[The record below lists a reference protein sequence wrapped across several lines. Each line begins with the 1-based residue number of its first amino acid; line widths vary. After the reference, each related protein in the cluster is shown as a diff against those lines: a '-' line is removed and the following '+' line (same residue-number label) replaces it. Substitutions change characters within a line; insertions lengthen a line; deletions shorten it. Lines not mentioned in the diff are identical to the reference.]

1 MCRFVLYL
9 GPRIPVASLVT
20 DPHHSMIRQSFK
32 AKERSEPL
40 NGDGFG
46 IAWYAK
52 DHSSE
57 PAVFRDISPAWN
69 NQNLLNLARVVSSDC
84 ILAHVRAASPGL
96 PVSQLNCHPFTWRNL
111 TFMHNGQLDGFQQ
124 MRRKILHQLSD
135 HAFSWIKGST
145 DSEHIFALF
154 IDHYVA
160 TDDTLESADRM
171 KLAMQ
176 RTLDLLREMASE
188 LPNVTDSHLNLAVS
202 DGESAV
208 VTRVAYQ
215 SNPQSLYM
223 IGGRQ
228 YECKDGICIMQPGGS
243 SAVLVASEPLSTEPG
258 WAPIP
263 ANHMVIIP
271 PSRMPEQIA
280 V

>member
-9 GPRIPVASLVT
+9 GPKIPVSSLVT

-46 IAWYAK
+46 VAWYAK
-52 DHSSE
+52 DFSGE

-69 NQNLLNLARVVSSDC
+69 NQNLLNLARVVASDC

-96 PVSQLNCHPFTWRNL
+96 PVSQLNCHPFVWRNL
-111 TFMHNGQLDGFQQ
+111 TFMHNGELDGFPD
-124 MRRKILHQLSD
+124 MRRKILSRLSD
-135 HAFSWIKGST
+135 QAFRWIRGST

-154 IDHYVA
+154 IDHFLA
-160 TDDTLESADRM
+160 TDESLEPHERMRGAMKMTLESLKELAD
-171 KLAMQ
+171 
-176 RTLDLLREMASE
+176 E
-188 LPNVTDSHLNLAVS
+188 LERDTDSHLNLAVS

-208 VTRVAYQ
+208 VTRIAYR
-215 SNPQSLYM
+215 SSPQSLYI

-228 YECKDGICIMQPGGS
+228 YECRDGVCVMQPGGS
-243 SAVLVASEPLSTEPG
+243 SAVLVASEPLSTESG
-258 WAPIP
+258 WTPIP
-263 ANHMVIIP
+263 ANHMVVIP
-271 PSRMPEQIA
+271 PSRTPEQFA

>member
-9 GPRIPVASLVT
+9 GPKIPVSSLVT

-32 AKERSEPL
+32 ARERSEPL

-46 IAWYAK
+46 VAWYAR
-52 DHSSE
+52 DHSGE

-96 PVSQLNCHPFTWRNL
+96 PVSQLNCHPFAWRNL
-111 TFMHNGQLDGFQQ
+111 TFMHNGELDGFAD
-124 MRRKILHQLSD
+124 MRRTILSRLSD
-135 HAFSWIKGST
+135 QAFRWVKGST

-154 IDHYVA
+154 IDNYLA
-160 TDDTLESADRM
+160 TDASSDSLQRM
-171 KLAMQ
+171 KAAMQ
-176 RTLDLLREMASE
+176 QTLDDLRNLAAGLGRE
-188 LPNVTDSHLNLAVS
+188 TDSHLNLAVS
-202 DGESAV
+202 DGDSAI
-208 VTRVAYQ
+208 VTSVAYR

-228 YECKDGICIMQPGGS
+228 YECHDGVCVMQPGGT

-263 ANHMVIIP
+263 ANHMVVIP
-271 PSRMPEQIA
+271 PSRMTEQFAI
-280 V
+280 

>member
-9 GPRIPVASLVT
+9 GPKIPVASLVT

-32 AKERSEPL
+32 SRERSEPL

-46 IAWYAK
+46 VAWYAK
-52 DHSSE
+52 DHSDQ

-111 TFMHNGQLDGFQQ
+111 TFMHNGELGGFGNL
-124 MRRKILHQLSD
+124 RRTILSRLSEE
-135 HAFSWIKGST
+135 AFRWVKGST

-154 IDHYVA
+154 IDHFLA
-160 TDDTLESADRM
+160 TDVTLDSTDRM
-171 KLAMQ
+171 KIAMQ
-176 RTLDLLREMASE
+176 ATLEELRKLCAS
-188 LPNVTDSHLNLAVS
+188 LGDDVDSHLNLAVS
-202 DGESAV
+202 DGESAI
-208 VTRVAYQ
+208 VTRVAYN
-215 SNPQSLYM
+215 SPPQSLYM

-228 YECKDGICIMQPGGS
+228 YECRDGICVMQPGGS

-263 ANHMVIIP
+263 PNHMVVIP
-271 PSRMPEQIA
+271 QSRMPEHVAI
-280 V
+280 